1 MEPKLRVTEIF
12 KSLQG
17 ESTRAGFPCAFIRL
31 TGCSLRCVWCDT
43 AYAFSGGK
51 EMSVSEAAEQ
61 TLALGTDLVE
71 ITGGEP
77 LEQEGVYPLIHHLL
91 EHDRTVMIETG
102 GHVRVDRLDPRVIKI
117 LDVKAPGSGMQA
129 ANLPENLELLGPRD
143 EIKFVL
149 ADRSDFDWALG
160 LVASRDLDLR
170 NSVTFS
176 PVWEKLAAAEL
187 GEWIRD
193 SGRNVRLG
201 LQLHKLL
208 WGDVP
213 GK

>member
-1 MEPKLRVTEIF
+1 MEPTLRVTEIF
-12 KSLQG
+12 LSLQG

-51 EMSVSEAAEQ
+51 EMSVSEAAKQ
-61 TLALGTDLVE
+61 TLDLGTDLIE

-77 LEQEGVYPLIHHLL
+77 LEQDAVYPLIQRLL

-129 ANLPENLELLGPRD
+129 ANLPENLELLGRRD
-143 EIKFVL
+143 EIKFVV
-149 ADRSDFDWALG
+149 ADRHDFDWALE
-160 LVASRDLDLR
+160 LVASRDLDR
-170 NSVTFS
+170 RHSVTFS
-176 PVWEKLAAAEL
+176 PVWEKLAATDL

-193 SGRNVRLG
+193 SGRKVRLG
-201 LQLHKLL
+201 VQLHKLL

-213 GK
+213 GR

>member
-51 EMSVSEAAEQ
+51 EMSVSAAAEQ

-91 EHDRTVMIETG
+91 ERDRTVMIETG